1 MNWFF
6 RLLGLT
12 LVCAFMGCEL
22 GAGVPDTVTQKWKN
36 IDVRVETRPSP
47 PQEGPLEFLVILT
60 DDRGHPAWS
69 AVVAIRTSD
78 NDEWKQ
84 CIQDGRV
91 GVFRRSAV
99 VNAGSRSVAQVQIHY
114 QNDTTVLR
122 FPIKL
127 APLRST
133 EH

>member
-1 MNWFF
+1 
-6 RLLGLT
+6 
-12 LVCAFMGCEL
+12 MGCEFGV
-22 GAGVPDTVTQKWKN
+22 GAPDTVAQKWRN

-47 PQEGPLEFLVILT
+47 PQSGPLEFLVILT
-60 DDRGHPAWS
+60 DDQGHPAWS
-69 AVVAIRTSD
+69 AMVEIRTSD
-78 NDEWKQ
+78 TDDWKQ

-99 VNAGSRSVAQVQIHY
+99 VNAGSRSVVQVQIHY

-127 APLRST
+127 ST
-133 EH
+133 VN

>member
-1 MNWFF
+1 MNG
-6 RLLGLT
+6 LLRVFGWL
-12 LVCAFMGCEL
+12 AISAIMGCEL
-22 GAGVPDTVTQKWKN
+22 GAGIPDTVSQKWKN

-60 DDRGHPAWS
+60 DDRGRPAWS
-69 AVVAIRTSD
+69 AIVEMRTSD
-78 NDEWKQ
+78 NDQWKQ

-99 VNAGSRSVAQVQIHY
+99 VNASGRSVVQVQIHY
-114 QNDTTVLR
+114 QNDATILR

-127 APLRST
+127 ATLKLPD
-133 EH
+133 H